1 MKVAIV
7 SPYDYSRPSGVNNHV
22 RNLSKYLV
30 KSGIESKVIAP
41 LSKTKDFYDEN
52 FIPMGKPVPIPSGGS
67 VARVSLSFWLRP
79 RIEKILEEGKFD
91 VIHLH
96 EPFAGATTLSAL
108 VSNISNAPIKV
119 ATYHSY
125 NGSNI
130 YKLFSHKLLNKYS
143 NFLDGRIAVSNPAKN
158 FIHKFMPAEYE
169 IIPNAV
175 DIEKFKNSDYFNE
188 YSDDK
193 INILFLSR
201 LEKRK
206 GLKYLISAYTNLK
219 IINPNI
225 RLIIVGG
232 GKADSD
238 SLKLLSNHSVEDVIF
253 TGEVSEED
261 KIRYFNSS
269 DIFCAPATGR
279 ESFGIVLLEAMAS
292 KLPIVAT
299 SIDGFKQVL
308 SNRRESLLV
317 APKDVNELSKALS
330 LLINDAELRK
340 DLADE
345 GYYRVGNYSWDIICE
360 RIINYYKKISEI
372 KNRISRSHV

>member
-1 MKVAIV
+1 MNTQKE
-7 SPYDYSRPSGVNNHV
+7 
-22 RNLSKYLV
+22 L
-30 KSGIESKVIAP
+30 
-41 LSKTKDFYDEN
+41 T
-52 FIPMGKPVPIPSGGS
+52 
-67 VARVSLSFWLRP
+67 
-79 RIEKILEEGKFD
+79 
-91 VIHLH
+91 
-96 EPFAGATTLSAL
+96 
-108 VSNISNAPIKV
+108 
-119 ATYHSY
+119 
-125 NGSNI
+125 
-130 YKLFSHKLLNKYS
+130 
-143 NFLDGRIAVSNPAKN
+143 
-158 FIHKFMPAEYE
+158 AE
-169 IIPNAV
+169 I
-175 DIEKFKNSDYFNE
+175 
-188 YSDDK
+188 
-193 INILFLSR
+193 
-201 LEKRK
+201 
-206 GLKYLISAYTNLK
+206 
-219 IINPNI
+219 
-225 RLIIVGG
+225 
-232 GKADSD
+232 
-238 SLKLLSNHSVEDVIF
+238 LKLLSNHSVEDVIF

-360 RIINYYKKISEI
+360 RIINYYKKVSEI